1 MVLLKSALRPRAVF
15 ALPVVLLKSATIPL
29 AVLLLPVVF
38 SRSVRN
44 PLAVLKLA
52 VVFSKSAFIPLAVLK
67 LPVVLLKSALVP
79 LAVLLVPVV
88 LRLKAPDPSAVFV
101 DMAPAPLP
109 TVKPDRVASVVE
121 VRAVNA
127 PVLAVEAPTVVPFTE
142 PPVRATALAFWVAIV
157 PKPKLVRAVVAEAK
171 SDKLLAL
178 NA

>member
-1 MVLLKSALRPRAVF
+1 MAVLLPPVVFSRSALC
-15 ALPVVLLKSATIPL
+15 PL
-29 AVLLLPVVF
+29 AVLLLPVVLL
-38 SRSVRN
+38 RSALY
-44 PLAVLKLA
+44 PLAVL
-52 VVFSKSAFIPLAVLK
+52 S
-67 LPVVLLKSALVP
+67 LPVVFAF
-79 LAVLLVPVV
+79 
-88 LRLKAPDPSAVFV
+88 KAPDPSAVFV